1 MHGDPKGPR
10 PIDGV
15 RIVLHRVG
23 PDQAGPLDSALTGP
37 RGAYH
42 FQFKTSGSPDAV
54 YFVSASY
61 DGIAY
66 FSTPLREKVTR
77 GEDAQI
83 TVFDTTSGPVSIH
96 VLGHHII
103 VGAPDGDGRRQAVE
117 VFELGNDSSLTR
129 VSGGAQKPVWTVHLP
144 RGATEAKVN
153 PSGEIS
159 PKAITFTGGIVRLF
173 APISPGARQVSY
185 AYQLPR
191 SALPLSIPIEQ
202 PTSVL
207 EVLLEEPRAI
217 VSGGNLA
224 EVAPTSTGGRSFRRF
239 LAQAVPGSAVV
250 VVDIPFGLGDARTRY
265 FIAIA
270 LVSGLAMLGAI
281 IFATRR
287 RPRAAT
293 AQLDPRVHAPATH
306 ELLQAIAALDTHFE
320 QSANGSVDERARY
333 DAERAELKARLAAA
347 LAEERERG

>member
-1 MHGDPKGPR
+1 MHGEPKGPR

-15 RIVLHRVG
+15 RVVLHRVG
-23 PDQAGPLDSALTGP
+23 PDQAGPLDSAVTGP

-83 TVFDTTSGPVSIH
+83 AVFDTTSGPVPIH
-96 VLGHHII
+96 VLGHHVI
-103 VGAPDGDGRRQAVE
+103 VGAPDGDGQRQAVE

-129 VSGGAQKPVWTVHLP
+129 VSGGRQRPVWTVRLP
-144 RGATEAKVN
+144 SGATNAKVN

-159 PKAITFTGGIVRLF
+159 PNAITFTDGVVRLF

-191 SALPLSIPIEQ
+191 SALPVSIPIEQ

-207 EVLLEEPRAI
+207 EVLLEEPRAT

-224 EVAPTSTGGRSFRRF
+224 EVAPTSTGGRTFRRF
-239 LAQAVPGSAVV
+239 LAQAVPESSVV
-250 VVDIPFGLGDARTRY
+250 VIDVPFGLGDARTRY

-270 LVSGLAMLGAI
+270 LVSGLAMLGAFL
-281 IFATRR
+281 FATGRGRR
-287 RPRAAT
+287 VVPT
-293 AQLDPRVHAPATH
+293 QLDSNVHAPATQ

-320 QSANGSVDERARY
+320 QGGNGSLDERARY
-333 DAERAELKARLAAA
+333 ETERAELKARLATA
-347 LAEERERG
+347 LAEERQRG